1 MIAESVF
8 KYAGSV
14 YKDIDKL
21 QTIVEANGD
30 TTKVFA
36 TYGKHWGELKGFALA
51 LQCGKNNLGETAVK
65 MNRMMGF
72 GPALNCG
79 RSNLGATGVS
89 LDRLMGLGPVLLDT
103 SQVVSVDANGN
114 FVMGSSSGMDAYK
127 NSMLEIQ
134 KLMVDVFAVKARA
147 NDQLANM

>member
-51 LQCGKNNLGETAVK
+51 L
-65 MNRMMGF
+65 
-72 GPALNCG
+72 NCG

-89 LDRLMGLGPVLLDT
+89 LDRLMGLGPVLLDS
-103 SQVVSVDANGN
+103 SQVASVDANGN